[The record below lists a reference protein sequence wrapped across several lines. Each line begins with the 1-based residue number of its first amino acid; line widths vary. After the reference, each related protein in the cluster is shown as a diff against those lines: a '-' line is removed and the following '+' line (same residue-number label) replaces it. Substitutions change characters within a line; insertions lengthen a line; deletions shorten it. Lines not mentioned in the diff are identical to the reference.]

1 MISLDDPSLDFGME
15 QIFTGDKWTYAVRSW
30 QNSGER
36 IIHKQVMTFKKF
48 KFKYQNQFIGILNF
62 INF

>member
-1 MISLDDPSLDFGME
+1 MISSDDPNLDFGKGPT
-15 QIFTGDKWTYAVRSW
+15 FNGDKWTYAVRSW

-36 IIHKQVMTFKKF
+36 IIHKQAMTFKKF
-48 KFKYQNQFIGILNF
+48 KFKYQNQFIHILNF